1 MGGSLDETAKTEALC
16 QNKLNDRGSRILA
29 MVRFPCL
36 SHTFS
41 SKAFI
46 ISVP

>member
-29 MVRFPCL
+29 MVLKVSMP
-36 SHTFS
+36 
-41 SKAFI
+41 
-46 ISVP
+46 VPYLLK